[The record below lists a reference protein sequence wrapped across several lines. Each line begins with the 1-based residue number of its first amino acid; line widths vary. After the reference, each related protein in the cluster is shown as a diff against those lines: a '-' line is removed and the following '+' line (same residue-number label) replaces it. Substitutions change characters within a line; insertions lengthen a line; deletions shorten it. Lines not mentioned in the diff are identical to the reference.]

1 MPGIVKT
8 SLGDFFIGQGDML
21 YWDSLS
27 SYASATLASL
37 TNGKSFGNIK
47 EDSTSWTGE
56 DITETVVKNEQG
68 NVIATTTTAGTLSFE
83 ATLAEMDS
91 AIVQKLLKGT
101 SIQGISSLSVDWLES
116 SGLATA
122 TAVGFGVNL
131 PVVEM
136 PVGISNDTLDK
147 TLIFPKAKVASALVI
162 EDKMLCIKMSVT
174 AQAINTDTLTTGMIV
189 DCALKYA
196 A

>member
-1 MPGIVKT
+1 MAGITKT
-8 SLGDFFIGQGDML
+8 SLGDFFIGQGDMI

-27 SYASATLASL
+27 SYESATLASL
-37 TNGKSFGNIK
+37 VNGKSFGNIK

-56 DITETVVKNEQG
+56 DMTETVVKNEQG

-101 SIQGISSLSVDWLES
+101 PIPGISSLSVDWLES

-122 TAVGFGVNL
+122 TAVGFGVDL

-162 EDKMLCIKMSVT
+162 EDKMICIKMSIT
-174 AQAINTDTLTTGMIV
+174 AQAIDIDGLKTGMILNG
-189 DCALKYA
+189 ALKYA